1 MAKLTLKEILREI
14 KVKGNK
20 DYYELLLKD
29 HNIQFI
35 INHIIKKYK
44 YNRQEIRSECELL
57 ILETVQDYKYN
68 EDFNF
73 VYFLNYIYKYL
84 PTKVYRFAKKLDQ
97 IPWGDVSNIEDFND
111 EFNID
116 IINLRVAL
124 DSLKAGDKELI
135 ESIYFIGMTE
145 SEIAEE
151 KGITRQAVNNRR
163 RKIIKKLRKIMQ

>member
-57 ILETVQDYKYN
+57 ILETV
-68 EDFNF
+68 
-73 VYFLNYIYKYL
+73 
-84 PTKVYRFAKKLDQ
+84 
-97 IPWGDVSNIEDFND
+97 
-111 EFNID
+111 
-116 IINLRVAL
+116 
-124 DSLKAGDKELI
+124 
-135 ESIYFIGMTE
+135 
-145 SEIAEE
+145 
-151 KGITRQAVNNRR
+151 
-163 RKIIKKLRKIMQ
+163 